1 MTEEKSIIQ
10 RKAIDDILRYVRKN
24 SPFYKKHFKDFNSE
38 DFTSLPF
45 TTKQNIS
52 EQNDEFCC
60 VKKEEIA
67 EYVTTSGTSGSP
79 VTIYLTK
86 NDLDRLAENERASLT
101 LMNGSDKDLYQLL
114 TTIDKQF
121 MAGIAYY
128 LGVQKMNAGMI
139 RLGPG
144 AIPAQWDSILKYQ
157 PTKLIAVPSFIL
169 NLIEYAEKNGIE
181 YNSTSIDSV
190 ICIGEPIRD
199 NEFNY
204 NTLGKKITSKWNV
217 DLYSTYASTEMAA
230 AFSECSAQNGGH
242 LNNELLHLEVLSL
255 DDEQV
260 SNGEAGEIVVTTLG
274 VEGTPLVRYRTGDIA
289 SYWSEKCRCGLET
302 PRVGPIIGRKNQLI
316 KYRGTSIYPQAIY
329 NVLNSINEINLYH
342 LEVEQED
349 MTTQKLS
356 VILAQ
361 EEIAEERLS
370 EIAILMKAK
379 LKITPDF
386 RLLPIDKLKSILF
399 DNKKRKPNYITFK

>member
-1 MTEEKSIIQ
+1 MTEERSI
-10 RKAIDDILRYVRKN
+10 KDVLKYVQEN
-24 SPFYKKHFKDFNSE
+24 SPFYKKHFIGFDTQ

-45 TTKQNIS
+45 TTKQDIS
-52 EQNDEFCC
+52 EKNEEFCC
-60 VKKEEIA
+60 VKKSDIA
-67 EYVTTSGTSGSP
+67 EYVTTSGTSGDP

-114 TTIDKQF
+114 TTTDKQF
-121 MAGIAYY
+121 MGGIAYY
-128 LGVQKMNAGMI
+128 LGVQKMNAGII

-144 AIPAQWDSILKYQ
+144 AVPAQWDSILRHK

-169 NLIEYAEKNGIE
+169 NLIEFAEKNGID
-181 YNSTSIDSV
+181 YNSTSVDSV

-204 NTLGKKITSKWNV
+204 NTLGKNITSKWNI
-217 DLYSTYASTEMAA
+217 DLYSTYASTEMSTS
-230 AFSECSAQNGGH
+230 FSECSIKMGGH
-242 LNNELLHLEVLSL
+242 LNSDLLHLEVLSE
-255 DDEQV
+255 DDDQV
-260 SNGEAGEIVVTTLG
+260 SNGEAGEIVVTTLK

-289 SYWSEKCRCGLET
+289 TYWSEKCKCGSVS

-329 NVLNSINEINLYH
+329 NVLNSIDEINLYH

-349 MTTQKLS
+349 MTTQKLF
-356 VILAQ
+356 ILLAQ
-361 EEIAEERLS
+361 EDVAEERLS
-370 EIAILMKAK
+370 EIRTLMKAK
-379 LKITPDF
+379 LKITPD
-386 RLLPIDKLKSILF
+386 LILIPIDKLKKTIF
-399 DNKKRKPNYITFK
+399 DNRKRKPNRISFK